1 MKNLKT
7 KRSLFIKNYLT
18 VNYSKK
24 SKDELINELKLSW
37 SYIQKLAHL
46 FGIKREF
53 NESNKSFNLKKLL
66 DGSNESLYWIGF
78 IIADGHI
85 SKANTIQINLHK
97 KDYEHLNSLINYL
110 DSKVSIRIKENI
122 IRCVLTDVPS
132 VLSLK
137 KMFNWSSNK
146 TKNPVE
152 IPNLTDDQLFSL
164 IIGFI
169 DGDGYINSKRLVV
182 KCDKSWENILMRFYT
197 HLTGEKKK
205 FNYVDN
211 CSIFYI
217 LKKNIL
223 RSIKNKSI
231 SLNLPIMKRKWNKI
245 DTNKVLKYEKSKI
258 VLKLIMDGKSI
269 RDIKDQGFSSSLI
282 YSVRKNMNLKLI

>member
-1 MKNLKT
+1 MKNLET

-24 SKDELINELKLSW
+24 SKNEMMSDLKLSW

-46 FGIKREF
+46 FDIKREF
-53 NESNKSFNLKKLL
+53 NESIKSFNLKKLL

-78 IIADGHI
+78 ILADGHI
-85 SKANTIQINLHK
+85 SKSNTIQINLHK
-97 KDYEHLNSLINYL
+97 KDYEHLKSLITYL
-110 DSKVSIRIKENI
+110 DYKTNILIKENI
-122 IRCVLTDVPS
+122 VRCVLTDVPS
-132 VLSLK
+132 VLCLK

-146 TKNPVE
+146 TKTPVE
-152 IPNLTDDQLFSL
+152 IPDLNDNQLFSL

-169 DGDGYINSKRLVV
+169 DGDGSINSKSLVV
-182 KCDKSWENILMRFYT
+182 KCDKNWENILMKFYT
-197 HLTGEKKK
+197 HLTGDQKK

-217 LKKNIL
+217 SKKGIL

-231 SLNLPIMKRKWNKI
+231 SLNLPIMKRKWDKI
-245 DTNKVLKYEKSKI
+245 NTNKVLKYEKSKI
-258 VLKLIMDGKSI
+258 VLKLLMNGKSI
-269 RDIKDQGFSSSLI
+269 KDIKDQGFSSSLI
-282 YSVRKNMNLKLI
+282 YSVKKNII